1 MRIRMH
7 ELAVIET
14 EAKSS
19 SALGAAAHTE
29 LSSDGSSMITD
40 HAFIRNRREIFLD
53 A

>member
-1 MRIRMH
+1 MH

-14 EAKSS
+14 KAKSS
-19 SALGAAAHTE
+19 TALGAAAHAE

-40 HAFIRNRREIFLD
+40 HAFICNCREIFLD